1 MKSFCVLLS
10 FYSFSFFFKIFLMW
24 TFFFLKKAFTEFVTI
39 LLLFYVLVFWP
50 EACGILVPQP
60 CIKLRPLIGE
70 LRVLTIGPPGKS
82 LSLLCFIPLI
92 KVKMFFTQLCPTLHN
107 PMDCRLPSSS
117 VHGVLHARILEWV
130 AIPFFRGSSQP
141 KGLNFSS
148 VQKEMATHSSV
159 LAWRIPGT
167 VEPGGLPSVGSHRV
181 GHD

>member
-1 MKSFCVLLS
+1 M
-10 FYSFSFFFKIFLMW
+10 
-24 TFFFLKKAFTEFVTI
+24 A
-39 LLLFYVLVFWP
+39 FWP

-60 CIKLRPLIGE
+60 CIELRPLLGE

-107 PMDCRLPSSS
+107 PVDCRLPSSS
-117 VHGVLHARILEWV
+117 LHGVLHARILEWV

-148 VQKEMATHSSV
+148 VQRKWQPTPVFLPGESQGWRSLVGCHLWGRTGSDTTDAT
-159 LAWRIPGT
+159 
-167 VEPGGLPSVGSHRV
+167 
-181 GHD
+181 